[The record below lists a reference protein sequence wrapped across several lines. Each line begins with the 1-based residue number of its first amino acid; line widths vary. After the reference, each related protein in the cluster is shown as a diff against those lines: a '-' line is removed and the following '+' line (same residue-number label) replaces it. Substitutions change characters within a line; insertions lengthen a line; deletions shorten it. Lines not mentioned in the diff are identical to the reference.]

1 MFHGFVAGISGPILD
16 IVLSD
21 RAFSQSSLGGYAS
34 ISSRI
39 NCTYSS
45 FYENQSIGEEDHYF
59 ASNLRDSFSIC
70 IYDSVSILRP
80 GVFFRQG
87 NILSNPLAEEF
98 KHFLLELP
106 FNESYFMAL
115 SYLIPFDYTHPPF
128 EVLKAP
134 QKH

>member
-1 MFHGFVAGISGPILD
+1 MFHGFVAGIPGSILD

-21 RAFSQSSLGGYAS
+21 RAFSQPSSGGYAS
-34 ISSRI
+34 INSCI
-39 NCTYSS
+39 NCTHSCL
-45 FYENQSIGEEDHYF
+45 YENQSIGEEDYYF

-115 SYLIPFDYTHPPF
+115 SYLTPSDYSHPI
-128 EVLKAP
+128 V
-134 QKH
+134 